1 MSQAPPQ
8 EIIDQKRAEKLKA
21 LEADEPVI
29 QKAFVAKMGEVD
41 EENRTI
47 PFILS
52 TPTVDR
58 ENDSIA
64 VEGWNLTTYLETPIV
79 LWAHNASE
87 NTHEHRPIGKNHN
100 TRIESNALR
109 AETQFIGE
117 DETSVEHFQF
127 CDSIYRMYLHGY
139 LTSKSVGFRPLKWS
153 WNEDRGFWAIDY
165 EEQELL
171 EDSCVPIPANP
182 EALIQARSHHGINTA
197 PIAEWAGKFLETLP
211 IDDATR
217 RKVFEETWKHGK
229 DHTFFQ
235 RVVADLEPPKKSAG
249 NGLSVDLNLDFGD
262 SFERIEA
269 FKGALIEVD
278 ELADRVAAKTSA
290 ILAAPTKAVEGP
302 AEEPPAAED
311 TPEPETTEDEEPTGD
326 SETKEQP
333 VFVRLI
339 L

>member
-1 MSQAPPQ
+1 MPQAPPQ
-8 EIIDQKRAEKLKA
+8 EVIEKQRAAKVQEI
-21 LEADEPVI
+21 ESGEPVVR
-29 QKAFVAKMGEVD
+29 AFSVKMGEVD

-52 TPTVDR
+52 TASVDR
-58 ENDSIA
+58 EQDSIN
-64 VEGWNLTTYLETPIV
+64 VDGWDLENYEKNPVV
-79 LWAHNASE
+79 LWCHDS
-87 NTHEHRPIGKNHN
+87 RSFPIGRNLN
-100 TRIESNALR
+100 TRIENGALK
-109 AETQFIGE
+109 ADTQFISE
-117 DETSVEHFQF
+117 DETTSSHFERVETT
-127 CDSIYRMYLHGY
+127 YLLYKHGFM
-139 LTSKSVGFRPLKWS
+139 SAKSVGFRPIKWA
-153 WNEDRGFWAIDY
+153 WNEDRGYWAIDY

-171 EDSCVPIPANP
+171 EDSCCPVPANP
-182 EALIQARSHHGINTA
+182 EALIEARSMGINTLPLA
-197 PIAEWAGKFLETLP
+197 KWAGEILDTLP

-229 DHTFFQ
+229 EHAFFQ
-235 RVVADLEPPKKSAG
+235 RVVADLEPPKKSVG

-278 ELADRVAAKTSA
+278 ELADRVAAKTNA
-290 ILAAPTKAVEGP
+290 ILGAPTKAVDEP
-302 AEEPPAAED
+302 TEEPPVEED
-311 TPEPETTEDEEPTGD
+311 DPEPETTEDEEPTGD

>member
-1 MSQAPPQ
+1 MPQAPPQ

-21 LEADEPVI
+21 IESDEPTI
-29 QKAFVAKMGEVD
+29 KAFVAKMGEVD
-41 EENRTI
+41 EEKRII
-47 PFILS
+47 PFVIS
-52 TPTVDR
+52 TDSVDR
-58 ENDSIA
+58 EQDVIS
-64 VEGWNLTTYLETPIV
+64 VDGWNLENYEKNPVV
-79 LWAHNASE
+79 LWCHNS
-87 NTHEHRPIGKNHN
+87 RILPIGRNLN
-100 TRIESNALR
+100 TRIEDGKLKAD
-109 AETQFIGE
+109 TPFISE
-117 DETSVEHFQF
+117 DETTAGHFEFVESV
-127 CDSIYRMYLHGY
+127 YRLYKNGFM
-139 LTSKSVGFRPLKWS
+139 SAKSVGFRPIKWA
-153 WNEDRGFWAIDY
+153 WNEDRGYWAVDY

-171 EDSCVPIPANP
+171 EDSCVPVPANP
-182 EALIQARSHHGINTA
+182 EALVEARSIGINTA
-197 PIAEWAGKFLETLP
+197 PLAKWAGEILDTLP

-229 DHTFFQ
+229 DHAFFQ
-235 RVVADLEPPKKSAG
+235 RVVTDLEPPKKSAG
-249 NGLSVDLNLDFGD
+249 NGLSVDLNLDFGN

-290 ILAAPTKAVEGP
+290 ILAAPTKAAEEP
-302 AEEPPAAED
+302 AEEPPAVED